1 MRINNFDGF
10 ILFIRKKSNCFL
22 KPFRIY
28 SNINERKNRI
38 LKQQFIIMIMLLT
51 LIIFDKAFDNTIAVI
66 FAIIKRIIPITQC
79 NTVLKPNLSFS
90 IAINVS
96 HIKAS
101 FKISKFAQSNLTV
114 FFSRAI
120 LAAENKPSLYLIRNP

>member
-1 MRINNFDGF
+1 
-10 ILFIRKKSNCFL
+10 
-22 KPFRIY
+22 
-28 SNINERKNRI
+28 
-38 LKQQFIIMIMLLT
+38 MIMLLT

-90 IAINVS
+90 IAINIF
-96 HIKAS
+96 HIKDS
-101 FKISKFAQSNLTV
+101 FKISKFTQSNLTV

>member
-1 MRINNFDGF
+1 M
-10 ILFIRKKSNCFL
+10 KA
-22 KPFRIY
+22 
-28 SNINERKNRI
+28 RKNRI

-90 IAINVS
+90 IAINVF

-101 FKISKFAQSNLTV
+101 LKLN
-114 FFSRAI
+114 
-120 LAAENKPSLYLIRNP
+120 N